1 MSIESVG
8 GGLEPGGPWRGSE
21 ERSIVYELT
30 ELYRGLYT
38 RSTRLEG
45 GSRWI
50 EQFGSVAGV
59 LKGGSKSQK
68 KVNLSNTSIR
78 YKPFTRVV
86 VCLSKC
92 FNYSRPVLLFVYL
105 LLISLIT

>member
-1 MSIESVG
+1 MSIVH
-8 GGLEPGGPWRGSE
+8 
-21 ERSIVYELT
+21 ELT

-59 LKGGSKSQK
+59 LKGGSKSRRFGCT
-68 KVNLSNTSIR
+68 L
-78 YKPFTRVV
+78 Y
-86 VCLSKC
+86 
-92 FNYSRPVLLFVYL
+92 
-105 LLISLIT
+105 